1 MEVRDKSPD
10 LGEFGVQIHPTF
22 RRSGFEGEFIVSR
35 TSYLAL
41 GDSITCGVGA
51 TAPANGFAQG
61 VADALAQSSLCA
73 GWQSIAGPHWT
84 TQNLLRTM
92 RSLDTQVW
100 EQARVVTVLIGGN
113 DLRRRY
119 YSFLSHPA
127 TMQAISRAVDSCGH
141 MLAHVLELVKEQ
153 GIPCVVV
160 GTLYNPLP
168 HAHVAVSAVT
178 RLNEQIAWAA
188 SRSGCHVVD
197 LYSLFLGH
205 EHEWIAQYRT
215 GHMQDLAT
223 PFCRPIHPNDEG
235 HQVIASA
242 MLNKVLEVLACE
254 V

>member
-1 MEVRDKSPD
+1 M
-10 LGEFGVQIHPTF
+10 
-22 RRSGFEGEFIVSR
+22 SR

-51 TAPANGFAQG
+51 TAAANGFAHW
-61 VADALAQSSLCA
+61 VADALAQRSLCA
-73 GWQSIAGPHWT
+73 EWQSIAGPYWT
-84 TQNLLRTM
+84 TQNLLRAM
-92 RSLDTQVW
+92 RSLDMQVW
-100 EQARVVTVLIGGN
+100 ENARVATVLIGGN

-119 YSFLSHPA
+119 YSLLSHPA
-127 TMQAISRAVDSCGH
+127 TMQAISRAVDSCAH
-141 MLAHVLELVKEQ
+141 VFAHVLELVKEQ
-153 GIPCVVV
+153 GIPCIVV

-168 HAHVAVSAVT
+168 RAHVAVSAIT
-178 RLNEQIAWAA
+178 RLNEQIALTA

-215 GHMQDLAT
+215 GQMQDLAT

-235 HQVIASA
+235 HQAIASA
-242 MLNKVLEVLACE
+242 MLNKVLEVSAHE